1 MTQIKSIFS
10 ISVFQVQGVCLC
22 RLPDLVLSIKCLPG
36 KDLVG
41 GRLHLDVATLVLD
54 VGDDGDD
61 EPEGLDWPAP
71 AGALLLAGDTVL
83 QGGGG
88 HVLRPQSLLSTSMS
102 RTVQR
107 SCYSS
112 NLIP

>member
-1 MTQIKSIFS
+1 M
-10 ISVFQVQGVCLC
+10 
-22 RLPDLVLSIKCLPG
+22 LSIKCLPG
-36 KDLVG
+36 KDPVG
-41 GRLHLDVATLVLD
+41 CRLHLD

-61 EPEGLDWPAP
+61 ETEGLDWPAP

-88 HVLRPQSLLSTSMS
+88 HVLQPQSVLSTSMS

>member
-1 MTQIKSIFS
+1 M
-10 ISVFQVQGVCLC
+10 
-22 RLPDLVLSIKCLPG
+22 SIKCLPG
-36 KDLVG
+36 KDPVG
-41 GRLHLDVATLVLD
+41 GRLHLDVVTLVLD

-61 EPEGLDWPAP
+61 DEGLNWPAL
-71 AGALLLAGDTVL
+71 AGALLLAGDTVF

-88 HVLRPQSLLSTSMS
+88 HLLRPQSGLSSSMS

-112 NLIP
+112 SLIP